1 MSLTIFPDL
10 MESINSAKFGILGL
24 VAKTQDLP
32 YKIKISKIGS
42 TIRTTNGWTLY
53 NRILEPGLPHSPFSK
68 RYFLLLSTTI

>member
-32 YKIKISKIGS
+32 NKIKISKIGS
-42 TIRTTNGWTLY
+42 TIRTTN
-53 NRILEPGLPHSPFSK
+53 
-68 RYFLLLSTTI
+68 